1 MQIIT
6 FHIYDDDDDSEKY
19 CLKDAGYC
27 IRSHKVELS
36 VCDDLC
42 ISEFFETVCA
52 ELALCAGYSQT
63 VIDKYFKGDYE

>member
-1 MQIIT
+1 MQTIM
-6 FHIYDDDDDSEKY
+6 FHIYDDDTDSEKY
-19 CLKDAGYC
+19 ALKDAGYC

-36 VCDDLC
+36 VCDDLS

-63 VIDKYFKGDYE
+63 TIDRYFKKGYK